1 MVIRHKGK
9 NQKAR
14 SFKNTPE
21 GHAQIIKAL
30 TSKKGKVRVC
40 LEATGIYHFD
50 VAVALSRSNT
60 VEVMVVNPKAS
71 RHFAEALMTRSK
83 TDQVDANILAQFA
96 ETMPLPSSRPRRK
109 INFTRWSQAHLFL
122 KSFWR
127 RHKPPLS
134 F

>member
-1 MVIRHKGK
+1 MYNVGIDVGSKELVMVIRHKGK

-50 VAVALSRSNT
+50 LEGDPTPCRTADSTVWYRPGRPGGLSG
-60 VEVMVVNPKAS
+60 
-71 RHFAEALMTRSK
+71 
-83 TDQVDANILAQFA
+83 
-96 ETMPLPSSRPRRK
+96 
-109 INFTRWSQAHLFL
+109 
-122 KSFWR
+122 
-127 RHKPPLS
+127 
-134 F
+134 